1 MSGAPSP
8 PFELVEV
15 IDEERIV
22 ERGTGQVN
30 WFVRLNDGWVHVSV
44 WPGARSERLDAGA
57 GTVWQS
63 RTELEVPR
71 GTHFMR
77 VESRPNPYA
86 REDPLAYLT
95 RGAPSKSRRTRRSYF
110 VVARAGEL
118 IRVPSEPDKG
128 AAVAEIPKWDG
139 KRPK

>member
-1 MSGAPSP
+1 MTHAPSP
-8 PFELVEV
+8 PVEQVEV

-30 WFVRLNDGWVHVSV
+30 WFVRLNDAWVHVSA

-63 RTELEVPR
+63 RTELALPR
-71 GTHFMR
+71 GTHLMR

-86 REDPLAYLT
+86 REDPLDYLT
-95 RGAPSKSRRTRRSYF
+95 RGAPAKSRRTRRTYY
-110 VVARAGEL
+110 VVGRSGAL
-118 IRVPSEPDKG
+118 TRVMNEP
-128 AAVAEIPKWDG
+128 
-139 KRPK
+139 